1 MKLRRVFA
9 HALLSLLLVASQQ
22 LGVFHALSHVAQ
34 RAAGAQQSL
43 PAPASTL
50 ADGGTGTGA
59 DTGADAVR
67 PASAVDIGCDQCL
80 AFAQIGALLATSI
93 PAISSDRGA
102 TPLYAPPAP
111 ASHRLRALS
120 AFRSRAPPRLS

>member
-34 RAAGAQQSL
+34 RAAGAQQAL
-43 PAPASTL
+43 PAPTL
-50 ADGGTGTGA
+50 ADVDGG
-59 DTGADAVR
+59 TGADAVR
-67 PASAVDIGCDQCL
+67 PAGAVDIGCDQCL

-93 PAISSDRGA
+93 PAISSDCGA
-102 TPLYAPPAP
+102 TPLYAPPTP